1 MRRGK
6 RVRYNRCPNHPSL
19 SQRKLGVIHI
29 VKQHP
34 SILKPSHLVL
44 LLWTLILATTAFTA
58 VAQTAEGPA
67 KNWAPGSPELIQP
80 DDLVKAMKGP
90 QKPTVLYV
98 GPKAFYQQAHVPGA
112 EYIGATARPE
122 GLEQLRTRSASI
134 KHDAPVVI
142 YCGCCPWDHCPN
154 IRPAY
159 DELHKMGFTNLK
171 VLYLPGTFGTSW
183 ADKGLPVEKGQ

>member
-1 MRRGK
+1 MK
-6 RVRYNRCPNHPSL
+6 INSSL
-19 SQRKLGVIHI
+19 IKISRIAPLLCILICTRPTVFFVSAQR
-29 VKQHP
+29 P
-34 SILKPSHLVL
+34 
-44 LLWTLILATTAFTA
+44 
-58 VAQTAEGPA
+58 EGLA

-80 DDLVKAMKGP
+80 EELIRAMKGS

-112 EYIGATARPE
+112 EYMGATAKPE
-122 GLEQLRTRSASI
+122 GLAQLRSRAASL

-159 DELHKMGFTNLK
+159 DELHKIGFTNLK
-171 VLYLPGTFGTSW
+171 VLYLAGTFGTSW

>member
-1 MRRGK
+1 M
-6 RVRYNRCPNHPSL
+6 
-19 SQRKLGVIHI
+19 
-29 VKQHP
+29 KQP
-34 SILKPSHLVL
+34 KFILKIIRLVPVLWL
-44 LLWTLILATTAFTA
+44 LICTTTAFT
-58 VAQTAEGPA
+58 VLAQTAEGPA

-80 DDLVKAMKGP
+80 DDLVKAMKSA

-98 GPKAFYQQAHVPGA
+98 GPKAFYQQAHVTGA
-112 EYIGATARPE
+112 EYIGATAKPE
-122 GLEQLRTRSASI
+122 GLESLRTRAVSL

-159 DELHKMGFTNLK
+159 DELHKLGFTNLK
-171 VLYLPGTFGTSW
+171 VLYLAGTFGTSW

>member
-1 MRRGK
+1 VK
-6 RVRYNRCPNHPSL
+6 PS
-19 SQRKLGVIHI
+19 
-29 VKQHP
+29 P
-34 SILKPSHLVL
+34 SILKASHLVPVLSL
-44 LLWTLILATTAFTA
+44 LICVTAAFTV
-58 VAQTAEGPA
+58 VAQNAEGPA

-80 DDLVKAMKGP
+80 GDLVKAMKSA
-90 QKPTVLYV
+90 QKPVVLYV

-122 GLEQLRTRSASI
+122 GLEQLRARAASI
-134 KHDAPVVI
+134 KHDAAVVV

-159 DELHKMGFTNLK
+159 DELRKMGFTNLK
-171 VLYLPGTFGTSW
+171 VLYLAGTFGTSW